1 MSISEFINQYGIGYY
16 IAYVVIGIAILLA
29 IVVFLFIGFCVF
41 SLLVSKA
48 LEFNESL
55 DFSALRYIQDNFDKF
70 AKDTAN
76 NSVICNKLKC
86 QKSAKDSSRK

>member
-1 MSISEFINQYGIGYY
+1 MSISELINQYGIGLY
-16 IAYVVIGIAILLA
+16 IGCVITGIVTLLA
-29 IVVFLFIGFCVF
+29 IAFILFLLFGIF

-76 NSVICNKLKC
+76 NSVICNGLKY
-86 QKSAKDSSRK
+86 QKSTDDSGRK